1 MYTIRTSVLYS
12 MRTDLVRNP
21 FWKFHPQRLPADG
34 FKYNY
39 IFAPLQDMIERAV
52 IRVQT
57 GQEAVGPAVQMQ
69 AIPYPCHSS
78 DL

>member
-1 MYTIRTSVLYS
+1 M
-12 MRTDLVRNP
+12 RNP
-21 FWKFHPQRLPADG
+21 FWKFHPQSLPAAG

-39 IFAPLQDMIERAV
+39 VFAPLQDMIERAV
-52 IRVQT
+52 VLEQT
-57 GQEAVGPAVQMQ
+57 GREAAGPAVQAQ